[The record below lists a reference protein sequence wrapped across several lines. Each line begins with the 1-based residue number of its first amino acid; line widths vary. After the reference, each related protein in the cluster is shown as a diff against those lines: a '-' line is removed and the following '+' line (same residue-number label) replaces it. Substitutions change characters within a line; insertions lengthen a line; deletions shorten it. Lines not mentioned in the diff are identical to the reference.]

1 MFKVVPDQLKIS
13 DGWVRCGHCADVF
26 DATLYLEA
34 WVPPPPVPAPPPPP
48 PPEPEPTSVLVQE
61 PEPVAE
67 PTVWNAEPAA
77 PWTPMAAGFSPPSE
91 PIPAPVSTAEE
102 WAAEAPLPPPAQFP
116 DPEPAL
122 AAPAFEAEATAP
134 FAQEPNGW
142 LVSPENVSDAREHE
156 QAAPAIW
163 QPPVSSPVAE
173 AFTRVETFAEAAYS
187 PVTVLVSDPPPP
199 STAVADQASQPES
212 DFHAELERFA
222 AGSSGAV
229 RPISAIAPLEPA
241 NPEPAFAEPGDGG
254 MPHDDE
260 PGFVRQAKQR
270 AFWRSPG
277 VRAALGV
284 LAVFLAMLLA
294 AQWALH
300 ERDPLAASHPDL
312 APLLTRLCEPLG
324 CEVGP
329 VRRID
334 AVVIDSSTLVRRLGN
349 FYSFDLVL
357 KNTATMPVAV
367 PALELSLTDSRDSVI
382 TRRVFLPQEM
392 PGAPRLVPA
401 EGALSMSLRLSIA
414 DAGAVPM
421 AGYRALVFYP

>member
-48 PPEPEPTSVLVQE
+48 EPEPATVLMQE
-61 PEPVAE
+61 PEPFAE
-67 PTVWNAEPAA
+67 SPVWNAEPAA
-77 PWTPMAAGFSPPSE
+77 PWAPVAAEFPPDYESV
-91 PIPAPVSTAEE
+91 PAPVSTAPE
-102 WAAEAPLPPPAQFP
+102 WTADAPLPPPVRFP
-116 DPEPAL
+116 DPEPEPAASAEEPNGWRVSPENGSAAHEQEP
-122 AAPAFEAEATAP
+122 AAPAF
-134 FAQEPNGW
+134 
-142 LVSPENVSDAREHE
+142 
-156 QAAPAIW
+156 W
-163 QPPVSSPVAE
+163 QPPVASPVVD
-173 AFTRVETFAEAAYS
+173 AFTQVETFAEVAPR

-199 STAVADQASQPES
+199 AASAADKASQPES

-222 AGSSGAV
+222 AGSSGAL
-229 RPISAIAPLEPA
+229 RPNSAIAP
-241 NPEPAFAEPGDGG
+241 PEPAVPAPAFSEPGDGG
-254 MPHDDE
+254 VSHDDE

-284 LAVFLAMLLA
+284 LAVCLAVLLA

-300 ERDPLAASHPDL
+300 ERDRLAASHPDL
-312 APLLTRLCEPLG
+312 APLLARLCEPLG

-392 PGAPRLVPA
+392 PGTPRLVPA

-414 DAGAVPM
+414 DGGAVPM